1 MARLVFEC
9 EDGEGY
15 RVLFESSEKEGKE
28 LVTSYEASKQWL
40 LDNGFT
46 LARAQGTKPK
56 SKGKEKVRFDGIHCP
71 QCQGALWD
79 NRPRKEGDPTKS
91 KWPDFSC
98 KDKVNCKWAVWPG
111 QYEFV
116 ENTA

>member
-15 RVLFESSEKEGKE
+15 RVLFETTEKEGKE

-46 LARAQGTKPK
+46 LAKAQGTKPK
-56 SKGKEKVRFDGIHCP
+56 SKGKEKVRFDGMHCP

-79 NRPRKEGDPTKS
+79 NRARKEADPTMS

-98 KDKVNCKWAVWPG
+98 RDKGNCKWAVWPG